1 MKMVTIRCF
10 IIAFLLQALF
20 SAETYGSTARIPHRL
35 EANPSTLFPGFKVS
49 ARTFVSLSIKQMEAL
64 AGRKL
69 TLRERISFSVMR
81 LKMKHDLKR
90 NPDVQLSDYY
100 GKNANRKLGTGWW
113 ILIIILGVVLLAFVL
128 YILAFGG
135 AFS

>member
-1 MKMVTIRCF
+1 
-10 IIAFLLQALF
+10 
-20 SAETYGSTARIPHRL
+20 
-35 EANPSTLFPGFKVS
+35 
-49 ARTFVSLSIKQMEAL
+49 MEAL